1 MRIRRNIFTILL
13 TILCL
18 ALFMSCNAKQAKD
31 ATAKVTKVEEKYE
44 NCVYADSSQRVLME
58 INVTLPVASDS
69 VSTAIRDT
77 LLGTMEREFC
87 YLIGDT
93 KVIEPYRGKDKNIN
107 AIINYYGAH
116 SFLYLN
122 KCADDDY
129 KQRAEYIKTDTT
141 LTEAMRRQIMQD
153 TPQWN
158 YESKITKEFE
168 TPKYI
173 VFLHQTYEYMGGAH
187 GGMGGL
193 GYMTFNRSNG
203 KKVTNFF
210 TKGAAEKMQAMLK
223 KGLKEYFSEAGAP
236 VKTDKELLEQLQID
250 GNIIPL
256 PVQEPYPSATGLVF
270 IYQQYEIACYA
281 AGMPSFTIPY
291 EQAMPYLTEEV
302 KELLKNGA
310 K

>member
-44 NCVYADSSQRVLME
+44 NCVYADSSQRVQME

-93 KVIEPYRGKDKNIN
+93 KVIEPYRGKDKSIN

-203 KKVTNFF
+203 RKVTNFF

-236 VKTDKELLEQLQID
+236 VKTDKELLEQLQIE

>member
-1 MRIRRNIFTILL
+1 MHIRRNILTILL
-13 TILCL
+13 TTICL
-18 ALFMSCNAKQAKD
+18 ALFISCNAKQTKD
-31 ATAKVTKVEEKYE
+31 AGKAQVTKEEEKYE
-44 NCVYADSSQRVLME
+44 TCVYADSSQRVQME
-58 INVTLPVASDS
+58 IHVTLPVASDS
-69 VSTAIRDT
+69 VYTAIRDS

-93 KVIEPYRGKDKNIN
+93 KVIEPYRGKDKSTN
-107 AIINYYGAH
+107 AIVNYYGAH
-116 SFLYLN
+116 GFLYLN

-203 KKVTNFF
+203 KKITNFF
-210 TKGAAEKMQAMLK
+210 TKGAAEKMQGMLK
-223 KGLKEYFSEAGAP
+223 KGLKAYFSEAGAP
-236 VKTDKELLEQLQID
+236 VKTDKELMEQLQIE

-256 PVQEPYPSATGLVF
+256 PVQEPYPSATGLIF
-270 IYQQYEIACYA
+270 TYQQYEIACYA
-281 AGMPSFTIPY
+281 AGMPSFTVPY
-291 EQAMPYLTEEV
+291 EQVMPYLTNEV
-302 KELLKNGA
+302 KELLK